1 MTQNPTIALDFDFTI
16 ISTEN
21 LDAVTGGITREQAQ
35 NFGGQVAEVGAVA
48 GGAAGGFALGGPGGA
63 AVGAA
68 AGEIANRTGASNAVG
83 RAVGG
88 AVYDGAAAVGNAASS
103 AWSWGRRQLGY

>member
-1 MTQNPTIALDFDFTI
+1 MTNNPTIALDFDFAT

-68 AGEIANRTGASNAVG
+68 AGEIANRTGVSNTVG

-88 AVYDGAAAVGNAASS
+88 AVYDGAAAVGNAASG
-103 AWSWGRRQLGY
+103 AYNWGRRQLGY